1 MQIKSKGLTSI
12 HLYPLFIALC
22 ALLLIY
28 LSGYT
33 IHHNEAVM
41 DFHEHRENTQQRL
54 NDVAASISSAM
65 NVRLNLTSSLNAFVT
80 TRGEFTPEEFDNFAG
95 ILQKGL
101 PGVMSLQLAPDGIVT
116 YITNLERNRK
126 AIGHD
131 LMKDPKRR
139 IRAEQSMRERS
150 YIIAGPINLIQGGQA
165 IIARRPLFLS
175 TGDGDEDV
183 FWGFS
188 TILIDI
194 NMILSD
200 KSIVSLDNEFSLAIR
215 GKHGLGEKGEVFKG
229 DQSTFDSALAK
240 SIVQLPDASWVIAVA
255 EKQLK
260 TFPGFLRSPWY
271 WVMMFFISIV
281 GAIAAYLIA
290 DRPRRLEDAINRAT
304 NDLNIEVEHR
314 KSIEKEVLYMAQ
326 HDKLTGLPNRRLFDE
341 LGNHVLAKVRRD
353 KAQCGI
359 LFIDIDGFKEVN
371 DLHGHQTG
379 DQLLKMIA
387 NRFNER
393 LRKADIIARYGGDEF
408 VVIITE
414 KNLVDSIQHIAEEIV
429 ALISNPFN
437 IGEEIITVGA
447 SIGVSVYPDHGLTL
461 DGLIEQADA
470 AMYITKSNGKNSY
483 QFAQS

>member
-1 MQIKSKGLTSI
+1 
-12 HLYPLFIALC
+12 
-22 ALLLIY
+22 
-28 LSGYT
+28 
-33 IHHNEAVM
+33 
-41 DFHEHRENTQQRL
+41 
-54 NDVAASISSAM
+54 
-65 NVRLNLTSSLNAFVT
+65 
-80 TRGEFTPEEFDNFAG
+80 
-95 ILQKGL
+95 
-101 PGVMSLQLAPDGIVT
+101 
-116 YITNLERNRK
+116 
-126 AIGHD
+126 
-131 LMKDPKRR
+131 
-139 IRAEQSMRERS
+139 MRERS

-255 EKQLK
+255 EKQLR

-271 WVMMFFISIV
+271 WVMMVFISIA